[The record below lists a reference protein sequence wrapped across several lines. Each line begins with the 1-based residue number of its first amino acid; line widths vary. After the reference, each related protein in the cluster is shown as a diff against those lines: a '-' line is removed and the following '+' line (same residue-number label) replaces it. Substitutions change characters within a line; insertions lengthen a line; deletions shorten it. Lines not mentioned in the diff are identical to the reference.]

1 MSADFD
7 PRILWDRRQVLAG
20 IGAGAVASG
29 LPADA
34 FAVPEGAPLLIT
46 SADMGAEVAQALA
59 RGARAHLMPMPP
71 QTDPLRFWAARIAP
85 NLKAGALVIGVT
97 HWADALVLTGAAAEA
112 RLRVRFATDRQAAA
126 DPAFAEL
133 ADRLRETLAA
143 VRPWGLAHI
152 GWILA

>member
-1 MSADFD
+1 MSGDFD

-20 IGAGAVASG
+20 IGAGAFAAG
-29 LPADA
+29 LPVSA
-34 FAVPEGAPLLIT
+34 FAAPEGAPLLIT
-46 SADMGAEVAQALA
+46 GADIGAEAAQALA
-59 RGARAHLMPMPP
+59 YGAGAYLVPMPP
-71 QTDPLRFWAARIAP
+71 QTDALRFWSAQIAP
-85 NLKAGALVIGVT
+85 NLKGRMALIGVT

-126 DPAFAEL
+126 DPAFSEL

-143 VRPWGLAHI
+143 VPPSGPARI